1 MTLSPLYYSASNVNP
16 QHGCNVCRQLFTSKT
31 KLFVHIK
38 ESGHALAVP
47 ADDDDDGSGSG
58 GKNDGK
64 KGRKSK
70 R

>member
-1 MTLSPLYYSASNVNP
+1 
-16 QHGCNVCRQLFTSKT
+16 LFTSKT